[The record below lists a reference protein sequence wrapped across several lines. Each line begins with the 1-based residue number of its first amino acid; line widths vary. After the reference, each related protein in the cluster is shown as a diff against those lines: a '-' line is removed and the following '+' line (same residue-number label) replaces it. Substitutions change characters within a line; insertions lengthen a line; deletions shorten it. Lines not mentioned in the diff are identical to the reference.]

1 MNPSLKTL
9 GQLRRGQFAAD
20 LDAELA
26 HLVDAV
32 RDAGRKGRLAIAL
45 EIQPAVAHNI
55 DLDAI

>member
-45 EIQPAVAHNI
+45 EIQPAA
-55 DLDAI
+55 ARRSM